1 MESVRVR
8 TRPRPQS
15 VTNALAPLRTAFVSG
30 LDDPDV
36 VAGLLEDLALL
47 RQKVPAPTRAA
58 LDLPETAQ
66 DLRALADDAWQIT
79 AGTLAAAEQP

>member
-1 MESVRVR
+1 M
-8 TRPRPQS
+8 PQPL
-15 VTNALAPLRTAFVSG
+15 TDTLAPLRAAFVSG

-36 VAGLLEDLALL
+36 AAGLLEELALL
-47 RQKVPAPTRAA
+47 RQKVPAPARAA

-79 AGTLAAAEQP
+79 ADTLAITEPP